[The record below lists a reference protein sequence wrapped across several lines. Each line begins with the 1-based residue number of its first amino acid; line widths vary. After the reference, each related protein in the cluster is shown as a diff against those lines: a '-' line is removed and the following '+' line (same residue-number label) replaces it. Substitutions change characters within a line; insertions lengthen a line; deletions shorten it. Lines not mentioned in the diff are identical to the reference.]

1 MDRSII
7 RFSHCDKYIYCF
19 SFHNSDS
26 GGFVDSAGRS
36 SSPHCPLCNSRLR
49 FSLLDAPVSIRTP
62 FDNGHAIPYALTIG
76 SMHGPLYISERDNSE
91 LHVGITNSKGV
102 VYNYTM
108 KGVRRDETGWEQCV
122 AVRLVHPGAAS
133 AVSLWDR
140 ELEHFALSD
149 MWPPERFHEE
159 REFGTCCYAFA
170 LGFINQVRAAGGKRC
185 LTRDEF
191 TAIHILPR
199 MKTTS
204 TYVQIYR
211 EVLEHDFYMIDRPR
225 DGTG

>member
-19 SFHNSDS
+19 SFHNNVS
-26 GGFVDSAGRS
+26 GDSAGRS
-36 SSPHCPLCNSRLR
+36 PSPHCPLCHSYLR
-49 FSLLDAPVSIRTP
+49 FGLLDAPVSIRTP
-62 FDNGHAIPYALTIG
+62 FDNGHAVPYALTIG

-108 KGVRRDETGWEQCV
+108 RGIRRDETGWERCV
-122 AVRLVHPGAAS
+122 AVRLVQPGAANTMN
-133 AVSLWDR
+133 LWDR
-140 ELEHFALSD
+140 ELERFALSD
-149 MWPPERFHEE
+149 MWAPERFHEE

-191 TAIHILPR
+191 TATHILPR

-211 EVLEHDFYMIDRPR
+211 EVLERDFYMIDKPR